1 MYDEGE
7 DESKKVYTERLA
19 ELRKVGDPV
28 VERQIESMNRPAAFD
43 ALGRTIVHYE
53 KIVAAYDS
61 GVRSHTY
68 ARTHTH
74 ATCVHNVLSKLC
86 VKWCPTCTFS
96 C

>member
-1 MYDEGE
+1 MTFLAQLSSMEDWLYDEGE

-61 GVRSHTY
+61 GVCTHTY
-68 ARTHTH
+68 THTH
-74 ATCVHNVLSKLC
+74 TLMYK
-86 VKWCPTCTFS
+86 CP
-96 C
+96 